1 MGGTGDATSRARVR
15 EDNAHQRQMTALDLR
30 SQGYTFDVIAARC
43 GFAHRSAA
51 RRAWQAAIKAIAE
64 DTAEEARL
72 LFKASYGPVRQALH
86 NKARMGDVRAVEA
99 LVKLDERE
107 CRLFGLD
114 LTPTDAMLSV
124 QYTKRIVLEE
134 VVESLPVV
142 PPDPTLEHHENGSA
156 A

>member
-1 MGGTGDATSRARVR
+1 
-15 EDNAHQRQMTALDLR
+15 
-30 SQGYTFDVIAARC
+30 
-43 GFAHRSAA
+43 
-51 RRAWQAAIKAIAE
+51 
-64 DTAEEARL
+64 
-72 LFKASYGPVRQALH
+72 VRQALH

-134 VVESLPVV
+134 VVESLPAV